1 MPTAVNEF
9 RLTPREILSE
19 PVLIRPCDP
28 RFPEEICMTA
38 NVSLTGLYFVTTTK
52 HYYVGMNVIV
62 VLNFAPHEPFYREHV
77 GDVVRIDETD
87 GGKSGIAIRILMH
100 GNPGIYSGT

>member
-1 MPTAVNEF
+1 MTTAVKEY
-9 RLTPREILSE
+9 RLTPRELLSE

-28 RFPEEICMTA
+28 RFPEEICITA
-38 NVSLTGLYFVTTTK
+38 NVSRTGLYFVTRTK

-62 VLNFAPHEPFYREHV
+62 ALNFQPDDLNHRELV
-77 GDVVRIDETD
+77 GDVVRIEEAEA
-87 GGKSGIAIRILMH
+87 GKVGIAIRILMH